1 MVVAAAAN
9 HSAPASEVRAAV
21 VEEEDG
27 DRARQRTRCR
37 GCLDRLLRRRV
48 RWEAH
53 APPALL
59 EARVLKRPESTA
71 QLCLGAG
78 AVEPAALL
86 DEDDHLAVQLRRAGW
101 HGAVADDDRAE
112 ERGVDVAHDLR
123 RGEKKGGVGRSK
135 GMRAGERVGSRS
147 AAGAEGGGEKA
158 ARTLSA

>member
-1 MVVAAAAN
+1 LGTLARRIAAAAVEGN
-9 HSAPASEVRAAV
+9 GRREKRGGGRGGGGSAPASEVRAAV

-27 DRARQRTRCR
+27 DRARQRVSCSCCR
-37 GCLDRLLRRRV
+37 HRLLRRRV

-59 EARVLKRPESTA
+59 VARVLKRPESTA
-71 QLCLGAG
+71 QLGLGAG

-123 RGEKKGGVGRSK
+123 RGEKRGGVREA
-135 GMRAGERVGSRS
+135 RA
-147 AAGAEGGGEKA
+147 
-158 ARTLSA
+158 

>member
-1 MVVAAAAN
+1 MLVAAAAS

-27 DRARQRTRCR
+27 DCARQRTHCG
-37 GCLDRLLRRRV
+37 GCLDRLLCRRV

-53 APPALL
+53 APPPLL
-59 EARVLKRPESTA
+59 EARVLKRPKSTA
-71 QLCLGAG
+71 QLGLGAG

-123 RGEKKGGVGRSK
+123 RGEKRGGVRRSK
-135 GMRAGERVGSRS
+135 GMCAGGIVGSRR